1 MSNKVRNVISLSIV
15 CVIQLLIL
23 PAYSKMLPEKD
34 EPKSEN
40 VSSVFPNPMCG
51 PNCLWM
57 VARLFGKD
65 ISLLR
70 ITQLCGIYDKQQA
83 SLKDMVIAANKIG
96 LEAIA
101 VKLNYKTLCKETKN
115 VYNLSLIVQIQKFA
129 NKRPSYRNIS
139 RASWISM
146 KTLHNSNYWS
156 FTPQRVKDN
165 VWSGTPE
172 KTIEFMR
179 KVNKPWIAY
188 KVMAAGAIH
197 PRDGFKY
204 AFENGADFICAGMFD
219 FQVREDVIIAK
230 DILSGKLNRQ
240 RRWKA

>member
-1 MSNKVRNVISLSIV
+1 MSNKVRNLISLSIV

-70 ITQLCGIYDKQQA
+70 ITQLCGVYDKTQA
-83 SLKDMVIAANKIG
+83 SLKDMVFAANKIG

-101 VKLNYKTLCKETKN
+101 VKLNYKTLCKETRIAIVHILVDRDSQMNGHYVLLDSATEDKVTYADDGRIVSRN
-115 VYNLSLIVQIQKFA
+115 VGQFLKVWDGYAVLIGPNSERNHRLEHLRRYFGTVLKISGLLMLLVVTIYGGTYTYQYLSK
-129 NKRPSYRNIS
+129 
-139 RASWISM
+139 
-146 KTLHNSNYWS
+146 
-156 FTPQRVKDN
+156 
-165 VWSGTPE
+165 
-172 KTIEFMR
+172 
-179 KVNKPWIAY
+179 
-188 KVMAAGAIH
+188 
-197 PRDGFKY
+197 
-204 AFENGADFICAGMFD
+204 
-219 FQVREDVIIAK
+219 
-230 DILSGKLNRQ
+230 
-240 RRWKA
+240 

>member
-70 ITQLCGIYDKQQA
+70 ITQLCGVYDKKQA
-83 SLKDMVIAANKIG
+83 SLKDVFII
-96 LEAIA
+96 
-101 VKLNYKTLCKETKN
+101 
-115 VYNLSLIVQIQKFA
+115 
-129 NKRPSYRNIS
+129 
-139 RASWISM
+139 
-146 KTLHNSNYWS
+146 
-156 FTPQRVKDN
+156 
-165 VWSGTPE
+165 
-172 KTIEFMR
+172 R
-179 KVNKPWIAY
+179 KK
-188 KVMAAGAIH
+188 
-197 PRDGFKY
+197 
-204 AFENGADFICAGMFD
+204 
-219 FQVREDVIIAK
+219 
-230 DILSGKLNRQ
+230 
-240 RRWKA
+240 